1 MANWLTRL
9 FQAPRQDLPV
19 VEARSAYDRIA
30 DWAILVNSGIRNY
43 KAGISEET
51 ALSISAVYAA
61 VDRISST
68 LAAIPFNIYQRLPDG
83 NRRLAR
89 EYDQFYL
96 LHTRPHNLYTSFN
109 FRKTLI
115 TSMLLHGNG
124 YAMLM
129 RDPVTTRPIGYKLI
143 EPGRV
148 QEIKE
153 FEDDL
158 YYFIEGFEQPV
169 PYYDMVHICTMS
181 MDGYKGKSP
190 IRTHAEMLGAAKARN
205 EYSASVMENGGFLSG
220 ILKTPGVLKPEQKE
234 AIRASWQDR
243 HGGASKA
250 GKIAVLDAG
259 VDFQQLAMSPTD
271 VQLIEMMKFSVTDIA
286 RIYGIPP
293 HMIAD
298 LERST
303 NNNIEQQ
310 SIEFVQYCLMP
321 IAKQMEEAFD
331 SKVLRINERQEGTYY
346 VKLELNALLRGDLNA
361 RKEWYTQ
368 LLQFGVLSVN
378 EVRRLEDY
386 NTIGPDGDIHMVQA
400 NMIPLDKV
408 EDFYQSKT
416 DTNAGA

>member
-1 MANWLTRL
+1 M
-9 FQAPRQDLPV
+9 
-19 VEARSAYDRIA
+19 EARSAYDRIA
-30 DWAILVNSGIRNY
+30 DWAILVNAGIRNY

-96 LHTRPHNLYTSFN
+96 VHTRPHNLYTSFN

-124 YAMLM
+124 YAMLQ

-143 EPGRV
+143 EPGKV
-148 QEIKE
+148 NEIKE
-153 FEDDL
+153 FEEEL
-158 YYFIEGFEQPV
+158 FYFIDGMDQPV
-169 PYYDMVHICTMS
+169 PFYDMIHIHTLGL
-181 MDGYKGKSP
+181 DGYKGKSP
-190 IRTHAEMLGAAKARN
+190 IRIHAEMLGAAKARN

-220 ILKTPGVLKPEQKE
+220 IIKAPGVLKPEQKE
-234 AIRASWQDR
+234 AIRSSWQDR

-250 GKIAVLDAG
+250 GRVAVLDAG

-271 VQLIEMMKFSVTDIA
+271 VQLIEMMKFSVSDIA

-331 SKVLRINERQEGTYY
+331 SKVLRITEREQATYY

-408 EDFYQSKT
+408 EEFYQAKT
-416 DTNAGA
+416 EGNASA